1 MKSVAAAGSDAN
13 IPASMAMLP
22 SYHRIGARCNKEAI
36 MSEPPISRL
45 HVPEEQAL
53 PEDIQALYAQMREKP
68 GFVPNVYRAYS
79 LRPQQ
84 LRGFLALYD
93 SLMTEESGLS
103 KAEREMIAVA
113 VSAQNHCFYCL
124 TSHGAVLR
132 IRAKDEV
139 LADTIAANYRAAN
152 LTPRQ
157 RAMLDLAVKI
167 TVDSA
172 AVSDQDIATL
182 RGHGFNDEDIMDIIQ
197 TAALFNYS
205 NRVASALDLRP
216 NREYHSMA
224 RGGSVDKT

>member
-1 MKSVAAAGSDAN
+1 MCC
-13 IPASMAMLP
+13 PP
-22 SYHRIGARCNKEAI
+22 SLAI
-36 MSEPPISRL
+36 SSEVRMSEPRISRL
-45 HVPEEQAL
+45 RVPEEQTL

-68 GFVPNVYRAYS
+68 GFVPNVYQAYS

-84 LRGFLALYD
+84 LRGFIALYD
-93 SLMTEESGLS
+93 AIMTEESGLTKS
-103 KAEREMIAVA
+103 EREMIAVA

-132 IRAKDEV
+132 IRAKNAV
-139 LADTIAANYRAAN
+139 LAATIAANYRAAD

-172 AVSDQDIATL
+172 AVSDQDIAAL
-182 RGHGFNDEDIMDIIQ
+182 RDHGFSDEDIMDIIQ

-224 RGGSVDKT
+224 RGDSQK

>member
-1 MKSVAAAGSDAN
+1 MTMSDQ
-13 IPASMAMLP
+13 
-22 SYHRIGARCNKEAI
+22 
-36 MSEPPISRL
+36 PISRL
-45 HVPEEQAL
+45 SVPNEQTL
-53 PEDIQALYAQMREKP
+53 PDDIQAMFAEMRTKP
-68 GFVPNVYRAYS
+68 GFVPNVYQAYS

-84 LRGFLALYD
+84 LRGFIALYD
-93 SLMTEESGLS
+93 AIMTETSGLT

-139 LADTIAANYRAAN
+139 LADAIAANYRAAN

-167 TVDSA
+167 TDDSA
-172 AVSDQDIATL
+172 AVGDQDIAAL
-182 RGHGFNDEDIMDIIQ
+182 RGHGFSDEDIMDIIQ

-224 RGGSVDKT
+224 RGDSSG

>member
-1 MKSVAAAGSDAN
+1 MTD
-13 IPASMAMLP
+13 
-22 SYHRIGARCNKEAI
+22 R
-36 MSEPPISRL
+36 PISRL
-45 HVPEEQAL
+45 RVPDEQTL
-53 PEDIQALYAQMREKP
+53 PEDIQTVFDGMRAKP

-84 LRGFLALYD
+84 LRGFIALYD
-93 SLMTEESGLS
+93 SIMNEDSGLT

-132 IRAKDEV
+132 IRAKNEV
-139 LADTIAANYRAAN
+139 LADSIAANYRAAD

-167 TVDSA
+167 TSDSA
-172 AVSDQDIATL
+172 AVEDSDIADL
-182 RGHGFNDEDIMDIIQ
+182 HAHGFTEEDIMDIIQ
-197 TAALFNYS
+197 TAAFFNYS

-216 NREYHSMA
+216 NREYHAMA
-224 RGGSVDKT
+224 RGNINKASPA

>member
-1 MKSVAAAGSDAN
+1 MSDQ
-13 IPASMAMLP
+13 
-22 SYHRIGARCNKEAI
+22 
-36 MSEPPISRL
+36 PISRL
-45 HVPEEQAL
+45 GLPNEQSL
-53 PEDIQALYAQMREKP
+53 PEDIQAIFAEMRAKP
-68 GFVPNVYRAYS
+68 GFVPNVYQAYS

-84 LRGFLALYD
+84 LRGFIALYD
-93 SLMTEESGLS
+93 AIMIETSGLT

-139 LADTIAANYRAAN
+139 LADTIAANYRAAS

-167 TVDSA
+167 TIDSA
-172 AVSDQDIATL
+172 AVADQDIADL
-182 RGHGFNDEDIMDIIQ
+182 RNHGFTDEDIMDIIQ

-216 NREYHSMA
+216 NREYHGMA
-224 RGGSVDKT
+224 RGGSADKT

>member
-1 MKSVAAAGSDAN
+1 
-13 IPASMAMLP
+13 
-22 SYHRIGARCNKEAI
+22 
-36 MSEPPISRL
+36 MSEQPISRL
-45 HVPEEQAL
+45 SVPNEQTL
-53 PEDIQALYAQMREKP
+53 PDDIQAIFAEMRAKP
-68 GFVPNVYRAYS
+68 GFVPNVYQAYS

-84 LRGFLALYD
+84 LRGFIALYD
-93 SLMTEESGLS
+93 AIMTEASGLT

-139 LADTIAANYRAAN
+139 LADTIAANYRAAH

-167 TVDSA
+167 TEASA
-172 AVSDQDIATL
+172 AVGDQDIAVL
-182 RGHGFNDEDIMDIIQ
+182 RDHGFTEEDIMDIIQ
-197 TAALFNYS
+197 TAAFFNYS

-224 RGGSVDKT
+224 RGSSSG